1 MQNLHNHWTERFH
14 HVIKITGSFHISA
27 QHVTV
32 ICVVIGCSNCSD
44 HDKEFSHCRI
54 SAVTDHQG
62 RRPGATKKCR
72 QTLCCYFER
81 RYQQRHT

>member
-14 HVIKITGSFHISA
+14 HVIKITGSCQIGV

-32 ICVVIGCSNCSD
+32 ICMVIGCSNCSD

-54 SAVTDHQG
+54 PEGINRD
-62 RRPGATKKCR
+62 
-72 QTLCCYFER
+72 TLDMQVQDLFELLLWR
-81 RYQQRHT
+81 